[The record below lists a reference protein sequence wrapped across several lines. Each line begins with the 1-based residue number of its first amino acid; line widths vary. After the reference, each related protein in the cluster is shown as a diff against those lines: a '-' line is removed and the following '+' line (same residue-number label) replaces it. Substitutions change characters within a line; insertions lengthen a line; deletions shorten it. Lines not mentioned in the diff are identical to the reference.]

1 MYKGIGSEANRT
13 ESGSPFVLQPKC
25 PVTLKGIGV
34 KATPECDSGS
44 PFVLQ
49 PKCPVTLKGIGTDR
63 RSPGRSGAAG
73 SRSDATARVST
84 GTRRPRGPSRRG
96 AAPRVLRISFDGS
109 RHIKPVEVE
118 PLRHAISCRS
128 GRVSPPLGAKSVP
141 SHRTKPA
148 VRSLA
153 RRHPCVCARSPDW
166 TAEDILGI

>member
-34 KATPECDSGS
+34 KATPECGSGS

-63 RSPGRSGAAG
+63 RRPGRSGVGG

-84 GTRRPRGPSRRG
+84 GTRRPQGPSRRG
-96 AAPRVLRISFDGS
+96 VAPRVLRISFDGS

-128 GRVSPPLGAKSVP
+128 GRVSPPLGGEGVP
-141 SHRTKPA
+141 NRQPGA
-148 VRSLA
+148 AGRYLA
-153 RRHPCVCARSPDW
+153 RCPPCVCARSPGR
-166 TAEDILGI
+166 TVEDMLDI